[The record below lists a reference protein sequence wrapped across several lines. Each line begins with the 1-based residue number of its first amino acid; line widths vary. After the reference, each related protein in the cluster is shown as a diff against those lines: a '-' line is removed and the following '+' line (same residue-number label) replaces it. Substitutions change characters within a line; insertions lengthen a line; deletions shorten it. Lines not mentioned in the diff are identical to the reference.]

1 MTGTAAA
8 YDIVLSPEAVASLG
22 SFPSELRHQ
31 SSEKLTL
38 LATNPFHPSLNAHR
52 LERLGTVHDKW
63 ECYINRSCRIIYDLK
78 DGHLRIWYIGEHSI
92 VDRACNYCF
101 AAGTQFQ
108 RLARSVAA
116 ETSGDQLFHDKPGW
130 SGPPVQHEQPFS
142 HLAPAHLR
150 VLGVPRGAVKAVQEC
165 DTFEALAAIL
175 DLSPRTIAWLE
186 DLATDDVQAHELFA
200 PDDLFFRTTVSHLQG
215 YCDGKIRQ
223 LMLNLEPEQKVYV
236 DRDVPGGAMLLKGC
250 AGSGKTTVALYR
262 AIRLAEQGET
272 VLLLTFSKALTD
284 VTQVLLGERIG
295 QPLPPELEVRTVA
308 QWCSRFLVRRGRHH
322 WETPGAD
329 DQSALM
335 RQAASAAARLTPH
348 PLLGNVAFLLSE
360 VHGVIKAQG
369 LTSVD
374 EYLNA
379 RRTGRGAALQ
389 ASARRAVWTAFQQYE
404 ALLAQ
409 KGMLEWEDL
418 PILALKELDDRP
430 LDKPYGHVIVDEAQD
445 LTITELR
452 LAQRLGGSTFLVGD
466 MAQSIY
472 TRAYSWKEAGLAL
485 QGRSFSMRRNFR
497 NSREVAQAA
506 AALIG
511 HNVVLKASE
520 DWVDPEATRRAGP
533 WPIVVTNE
541 TDDTEIP
548 TVCERIL
555 DLAGGNEFRIGD
567 FAVLCRTND
576 DCKRVLDYLA
586 VHNVPAI
593 VRDAGSRFNILDEKV
608 KVMTIHSAKGLEFP
622 VVFAMG
628 WHEGTLPM
636 LRVRGDPAEEA
647 LELENERRLAY
658 VAMTRA
664 SEVLYLVTSLQ
675 KPSRFLDEIPD
686 GMKLVEGVGEC
697 SKVRAAPR
705 RC

>member
-8 YDIVLSPEAVASLG
+8 HDILLSPEAVASLG
-22 SFPSELRHQ
+22 SFPSDLRHQ
-31 SSEKLTL
+31 SSDKLTL

-63 ECYINRSCRIIYDLK
+63 ECYINHSCRIIYDLT

-92 VDRACNYCF
+92 VDRACNYSF

-108 RLARSVAA
+108 RLAPAV
-116 ETSGDQLFHDKPGW
+116 EPEPGGDQLFHVAPPRPG
-130 SGPPVQHEQPFS
+130 PVVARDQPFS
-142 HLAPAHLR
+142 HLAAAHLR

-165 DTFEALAAIL
+165 DSFEALTAVPG
-175 DLSPRTIAWLE
+175 LSPRTVEWLE
-186 DLATDDVQAHELFA
+186 DLATDDAQEHELFA
-200 PDDLFFRTTVSHLQG
+200 PDDLFFRTTVSRLQG

-223 LMLNLEPEQKVYV
+223 LMLNLEPEQQVYV
-236 DRDVPGGAMLLKGC
+236 DRDLPEGAMLLKGC

-262 AIRLAEQGET
+262 AIRLAEQGES
-272 VLLLTFSKALTD
+272 VLLLTFSKALSD

-295 QPLPPELEVRTVA
+295 EPLPPELEVRTVA
-308 QWCSRFLVRRGRHH
+308 QWCSRFLARRGHRR
-322 WETPGAD
+322 WKTPNTD
-329 DQSALM
+329 EQDTLM
-335 RQAASAAARLTPH
+335 AQAASGVARVTPH
-348 PLLGNVAFLLSE
+348 AVLGNVRFLLSE

-374 EYLNA
+374 VYLNA

-389 ASARRAVWTAFQQYE
+389 ASARRAVWAAFERYQ
-404 ALLAQ
+404 ALLAE
-409 KGMLEWEDL
+409 KDILEWEDL
-418 PILALKELDDRP
+418 PLLALKELDSTP
-430 LDKPYGHVIVDEAQD
+430 LDKPYRHVIVDEAQD
-445 LTITELR
+445 LTVTELR

-472 TRAYSWKEAGLAL
+472 TRGYSWKEAGLAL

-497 NSREVAQAA
+497 NSRQVAQAA
-506 AALIG
+506 AALIE
-511 HNVVLKASE
+511 HNRLLKASE
-520 DWVDPEATRRAGP
+520 DWVDPEATHRTGP
-533 WPIVVTNE
+533 WPIVFTADV
-541 TDDTEIP
+541 DDAEIP
-548 TVCERIL
+548 AICERIL

-567 FAVLCRTND
+567 FAVLCRTNA

-586 VHNVPAI
+586 VHNLPAI
-593 VRDAGSRFNILDEKV
+593 VRDIGSPFNILGEKV
-608 KVMTIHSAKGLEFP
+608 KIMTIHSAKGLEFP

-636 LRVRGDPAEEA
+636 LRVHGDPAEEA

-664 SEVLYLVTSLQ
+664 SEALYLVTSLH
-675 KPSRFLDEIPD
+675 KPSRFLDEIPE
-686 GMKLVEGVGEC
+686 GMKLVEGAGDGE
-697 SKVRAAPR
+697 AR
-705 RC
+705 RRQTS